1 MQINH
6 ALCPPS
12 CSAVALVAHAD
23 LVTLTR
29 RVLGACRPMS
39 KIVPG
44 AILLVMAYGIVSS
57 DVFGITAPILGWS
70 AAGSGTVADS
80 LTSSG
85 GGAVGASARSAAAQR
100 TEYSDPFKL
109 PWGYRPLV
117 AQPCRWAAVPAE
129 RRHSSLA
136 WVGTLMMAPYCAAH
150 AVWSAHTQWRCGCI
164 VHRLEPGR
172 PLDWRG
178 HVLTEA
184 HDNQKPTSQVLWR
197 RVV

>member
-1 MQINH
+1 MHCARHLLRYGIG
-6 ALCPPS
+6 PPMT
-12 CSAVALVAHAD
+12 

-57 DVFGITAPILGWS
+57 DVFGITKPLAWS
-70 AAGSGTVADS
+70 ASGSGTVADS

-85 GGAVGASARSAAAQR
+85 SSAVAAAVSGSAAAKR

-117 AQPCRWAAVPAE
+117 AQPCR
-129 RRHSSLA
+129 
-136 WVGTLMMAPYCAAH
+136 
-150 AVWSAHTQWRCGCI
+150 
-164 VHRLEPGR
+164 
-172 PLDWRG
+172 
-178 HVLTEA
+178 
-184 HDNQKPTSQVLWR
+184 
-197 RVV
+197 